1 MNTTTDNRFE
11 DRLLSAI
18 LSDFESLRETT
29 KVRRGIR
36 RRQTTSS
43 PQRTSLAL
51 TGVAAAALAVF
62 GVSFLAGHRPAATSD
77 KIQTVSYVVQHLEA
91 ALLAN
96 NDVVVETQHAPD
108 SQTGLPTFTKSWS
121 TAGSAI
127 FRSETLDSAG
137 SPVTGNVVTSTPGL
151 TTSVSINYQKRTWSL
166 STYRAAISS
175 PTAAAAPLTLTQL
188 TSQLRADVADGS
200 ATLVG
205 PTIVDGRSVL
215 ELEQGSPATGF
226 QYTWVDPSTYLP
238 IRALDTA
245 PGVSASSDQS
255 IQVDYQW
262 LANTPANLELLT
274 VGAALPAGFSQVP
287 PAATGS

>member
-1 MNTTTDNRFE
+1 MSTTTDNRFE

-18 LSDFESLRETT
+18 LSDFESLREPT
-29 KVRRGIR
+29 KDRRGIR
-36 RRQTTSS
+36 NQKAATSPRKIS
-43 PQRTSLAL
+43 FAL

-62 GVSFLAGHRPAATSD
+62 GFSFLAGRTPAATSGN
-77 KIQTVSYVVQHLEA
+77 IQTVSYVVQHVEA

-121 TAGSAI
+121 TAGSAT

-137 SPVTGNVVTSTPGL
+137 NPTTGNVVRSTPGL
-151 TTSVSINYQKRTWSL
+151 TTSVAINYQRRTWSM
-166 STYRAAISS
+166 STYRDANSS
-175 PTAAAAPLTLTQL
+175 QAPAAAPLTLTQL

-200 ATLVG
+200 ATLMG
-205 PTIVDGRSVL
+205 PSIVDGRSVL
-215 ELEQGSPATGF
+215 ELEQGSSATGF

-238 IRALDTA
+238 IRAIDTA
-245 PGVSASSDQS
+245 PGVSATSDQA
-255 IQVDYQW
+255 IRVDYQW
-262 LANTPANLELLT
+262 LANSPANLELLT

-287 PAATGS
+287 PATTNG

>member
-1 MNTTTDNRFE
+1 MSTTTDNRFE

-18 LSDFESLRETT
+18 LSDFESLREPT
-29 KVRRGIR
+29 KDRRGIR
-36 RRQTTSS
+36 NQKAATSPRKIS
-43 PQRTSLAL
+43 FAL

-62 GVSFLAGHRPAATSD
+62 GFSFLAGRTPAATSGN
-77 KIQTVSYVVQHLEA
+77 IQTVSYVVQHVEA

-151 TTSVSINYQKRTWSL
+151 TTSVVINYQRRTWSM
-166 STYRAAISS
+166 STYRDANSS
-175 PTAAAAPLTLTQL
+175 PAAAPLTLTQL
-188 TSQLRADVADGS
+188 TSQRRADVADGS
-200 ATLVG
+200 ATLVD
-205 PTIVDGRSVL
+205 PSIVDGRSVL
-215 ELEQGSPATGF
+215 ELEQGSSATGF

-238 IRALDTA
+238 IRAIDTA
-245 PGVSASSDQS
+245 PGVSATSDQA
-255 IQVDYQW
+255 IRVDYQW
-262 LANTPANLELLT
+262 LANSPANLELLT

-287 PAATGS
+287 PATTNG